1 MAHRF
6 LLPDVGEG
14 LTEAVIVHWH
24 VDVGEAVTMDGPL
37 VEVETDKAVVDIP
50 APHGGV
56 LLHRGGGAGETLA
69 VGSVLAV
76 IGDAGEAWDPPAD
89 DAGAA
94 AGAGDAGD
102 GGAAVIPTGGQA
114 APIVGRLGDVAESV
128 GSARPGML
136 PKARRLAV
144 ELGVDTSAV
153 VGTGP
158 GGRITEDDLRRAAA
172 EAGGPAANRQPERP
186 PGVAAAGPERRVRM
200 SPTRRSIADN
210 LARSWREIPHVTTYS
225 EADAGALLAA
235 RTVAGKPPLEA
246 LLIARMVPLLQRFP
260 DFNAAVDGDEI
271 VHKLHYDVGVAV
283 DTPDGLLVTV
293 VRDADRRDIA
303 ELGEEIVRLATAARE
318 RKAKPNELRGQ
329 TFTLSNIGA
338 VGGRYGTPIVPY
350 GTTAILSVGR
360 ADPTPVVRG
369 DDIVIG
375 LQLPLSL
382 SYDHRAID
390 GSTGR
395 AFMAALVEC
404 LEA

>member
-1 MAHRF
+1 
-6 LLPDVGEG
+6 
-14 LTEAVIVHWH
+14 
-24 VDVGEAVTMDGPL
+24 
-37 VEVETDKAVVDIP
+37 
-50 APHGGV
+50 
-56 LLHRGGGAGETLA
+56 
-69 VGSVLAV
+69 
-76 IGDAGEAWDPPAD
+76 
-89 DAGAA
+89 
-94 AGAGDAGD
+94 
-102 GGAAVIPTGGQA
+102 
-114 APIVGRLGDVAESV
+114 
-128 GSARPGML
+128 
-136 PKARRLAV
+136 
-144 ELGVDTSAV
+144 
-153 VGTGP
+153 
-158 GGRITEDDLRRAAA
+158 
-172 EAGGPAANRQPERP
+172 
-186 PGVAAAGPERRVRM
+186 M

-390 GSTGR
+390 GSIGR